1 MSHRTTDVR
10 SRLEAAVAR
19 AERAARDDP
28 GEAQQLASRVL
39 AEAPADDADLV
50 ARANYVL
57 AQVAAGAGELAE
69 ALSLIERAQQAFEHA
84 GLFVE
89 AVRTNLGRI
98 NVLNE
103 MGRHHEAIASGE
115 SVLAALPHIR
125 GDSTAAAELAAAAHQ
140 NLGLCYELTGR
151 FTDALASYAAAESRY
166 RELHDDEGVGEVA
179 YDRGLVLLA
188 LGRVSEAL
196 TVFDTAV
203 EVFGRTGL
211 RAHLAAALTSTG
223 EAYLL
228 LGEFARA
235 LTFLQTA
242 GRQLGTIDA
251 PWRDRGNL
259 LATARAYLALN
270 CFPEALDAYTDAEAW
285 LAETGMS
292 ADRAKATWGLA
303 LAKAGLDDLD
313 GARRALDDAA
323 SAFAFS
329 GQSQWLAAVL
339 VERAGIEIE
348 RGEPQLA
355 RRAAEDALRAARDA
369 GATAEIARAHLRIA
383 ETCDASDAASHLDA
397 AVAFADEAGLGPLQ
411 AASWQALG
419 HHRLR
424 AGQVDEAR
432 RWFTRAVERIEAVRA
447 TIAHE
452 ALLGNFL
459 HDKVAAYEGLVRCE
473 LATPGADRGRRV
485 LVASERCRSRTL
497 RELADGHITRTSTRG
512 SADAHLAGELAAVHV
527 ELMGDCEP
535 ERARALRER
544 AELLE
549 RRIARQ
555 RLDRIDA
562 NIDRITPTADG
573 TPADVSAPTLAY
585 HTFADMIVAVVAMPG
600 GEPTVVELEVS
611 TKTVARELERLAIQ
625 WDRCRL
631 GPEFVQRHLRN
642 LKASATRVLRT
653 LHDQLIAPVA
663 HLLPDGGAL
672 TVLPYGELHAVPWS
686 ALDDPRGGSLLD
698 RYEITVGPSLI
709 VAERCRE
716 RAARRRPGVAVIGV
730 ADERAPAVAS
740 EVDIVAARMAN
751 SIKLAGDD
759 ARAERVLEVIDGAGV
774 VHLAGHG
781 WWRSDNPMYSAVRV
795 ADRWLTAAE
804 LMNADLDGALVVL
817 SACDTGRVRALP
829 GDELHGLARAVLGAG
844 AASLVA
850 CSWPADDLSTH
861 AFMDNFYALVAECH
875 PTARA
880 VRETQLAL
888 REQHEHPYYWAGFQV
903 MGSP

>member
-1 MSHRTTDVR
+1 MAPRATDLHA
-10 SRLEAAVAR
+10 RLESVVTR

-28 GEAQQLASRVL
+28 GEAQRLATRVL
-39 AEAPADDADLV
+39 GDAPDDALDLV

-69 ALSLIERAQQAFEHA
+69 ALSLIEHAQQSFEHA

-103 MGRHHEAIASGE
+103 MGRHHEAIAAGE

-125 GDSTAAAELAAAAHQ
+125 DDATGAAELAAAAHQ

-166 RELHDDEGVGEVA
+166 RELRDDEGVGEVA

-196 TVFDTAV
+196 TVFNTAV
-203 EVFGRTGL
+203 EVFDRTGL

-235 LTFLQTA
+235 LTFLQSA

-270 CFPEALDAYTDAEAW
+270 CFPEALDAYSDAEAW

-303 LAKAGLDDLD
+303 LARAGLDDLD

-348 RGEPQLA
+348 RGETQLA
-355 RRAAEDALRAARDA
+355 RSAAEDALRAARDA
-369 GATAEIARAHLRIA
+369 GATAEIARAHLCIA
-383 ETCDASDAASHLDA
+383 DTCGTTDAASHLDA

-424 AGQVDEAR
+424 CGQVDDAR
-432 RWFTRAVERIEAVRA
+432 RWFMRAVERIEAVRS

-459 HDKVAAYEGLVRCE
+459 HDKVGAYEGLVRCE
-473 LATPGADRGRRV
+473 LATPGSDRGRRV
-485 LVASERCRSRTL
+485 LHASERCRSRTL
-497 RELADGHITRTSTRG
+497 RELADGHITRTSTIG

-562 NIDRITPTADG
+562 NVDRAMSTGDG
-573 TPADVSAPTLAY
+573 VPNEVSAPTLGY
-585 HTFADMIVAVVAMPG
+585 HTFADMVVAVIALPG
-600 GEPTVVELEVS
+600 VDPAVVELEVT

-642 LKASATRVLRT
+642 LNASATRVLRT

-663 HLLPDGGAL
+663 HLLPAGGAL

-686 ALDDPRGGSLLD
+686 ALVDGVAGSLLD
-698 RYEITVGPSLI
+698 RYEITVGPSLTL
-709 VAERCRE
+709 AERCRE
-716 RAARRRPGVAVIGV
+716 RAARRRARVAVVGV
-730 ADERAPAVAS
+730 ADELAPAVAS
-740 EVDIVAARMAN
+740 EVDLVADRLA
-751 SIKLAGDD
+751 SPIKLAGPEALAD
-759 ARAERVLEVIDGAGV
+759 RVLEAVGGAGI

-804 LMNADLDGALVVL
+804 LMNCDLDGALVVL

-850 CSWPADDLSTH
+850 CSWPADDNATH
-861 AFMDNFYALVAECH
+861 AFMDNFYAFVADCY
-875 PTARA
+875 PTSRA
-880 VRETQLAL
+880 VRESQIAL
-888 REQHEHPYYWAGFQV
+888 REQHVHPYYWAGFQV
-903 MGSP
+903 IGSP